1 LLEAYRLDPNPATSS
16 DLLDRLGPWL
26 TSARRRL
33 VAAPP
38 YLDDEDIAQHLV
50 VEVLRTAGRWWPG
63 CEDNWIARRL
73 VEDAERGVRQRL
85 RRERTHLSEE
95 LTDDLP
101 AQQTEPDL
109 LFETPIGRATAADL
123 QLIYR
128 VRVLG
133 EPVAKMA
140 QKAGVSPR
148 RMRQLVRE
156 AIARAA
162 SGTRAAGGVE

>member
-1 LLEAYRLDPNPATSS
+1 
-16 DLLDRLGPWL
+16 
-26 TSARRRL
+26 L
-33 VAAPP
+33 VAVPP
-38 YLDDEDIAQHLV
+38 YLEDEDIAQHLAL
-50 VEVLRTAGRWWPG
+50 EVLRTAGRWRPG

-73 VEDAERGVRQRL
+73 VEDAERSVRRRL

-95 LTDDLP
+95 LTDEVP
-101 AQQTEPDL
+101 ADQTEPEL
-109 LFETPIGRATAADL
+109 LFDTPIGRATAADL

-133 EPVAKMA
+133 EPVADMA
-140 QKAGVSPR
+140 QKAGVTPR

-162 SGTRAAGGVE
+162 SATRAAGSVE